1 MQFFSEILAFFR
13 NYHFINAK
21 FIFRWSLQIF
31 ICAWDTRVSL
41 KNFYNTLNPNGAK
54 LFAIMHLG
62 TIMHFQTYTL
72 HFMYFTTPKKN
83 CS

>member
-1 MQFFSEILAFFR
+1 M
-13 NYHFINAK
+13 
-21 FIFRWSLQIF
+21 FRWSLQIF

-41 KNFYNTLNPNGAK
+41 KKFYNTLNSNGAK

-72 HFMYFTTPKKN
+72 LGCLHTSLDADLNGSVAAMPTENPKVSGSN
-83 CS
+83 LE